1 MRQEP
6 RRIRIVAVPLL
17 AFALGCGLTAALAWF
32 PRHLL
37 RSQLPLLRP
46 DGSHQGYA
54 VVQTGGRLQGVDR
67 NISGLTYS
75 HSSDSLFAVINRPER
90 VVEIDLCGR
99 VLRILPAEFGDD
111 LEAISHVE
119 GDLFVIASERGNV
132 IWGARINSRTMKV
145 EPVTTHTLSVSFND
159 GDNEGIE
166 GLSWDHTGQ
175 RLFLANEKN
184 TLKIVEVRGL
194 ENLLQE
200 KPGSLAIRVW
210 ERHQSLAGLVGDVAS
225 VSFNESWQSMA
236 LLSHESRRVYRLDG
250 RNAPQLLLRLDPGH
264 HGLKAAVEQPEGLA
278 FGPDGSIFIVAEP
291 NLFHR
296 FLPTGKTASRGRPL
310 SPERVCPPLGEGA
323 HNSQ

>member
-1 MRQEP
+1 MKQEP
-6 RRIRIVAVPLL
+6 RRIRAVAGPLL

-37 RSQLPLLRP
+37 RSRLPDLRP
-46 DGSHQGYA
+46 GGPDHGYA
-54 VVQTGGRLQGVDR
+54 VVETGGRLEGVER

-75 HSSDSLFAVINRPER
+75 QSTNSLFAVINRPER

-119 GDLFVIASERGNV
+119 GDLFVIASEKENV
-132 IWGARINSRTMKV
+132 IWGARINDRTTRV
-145 EPVTTHTLSVSFND
+145 EPVNSHTLSVSFNQHS
-159 GDNEGIE
+159 NEGIE
-166 GLSWDHTGQ
+166 GLSWDHHGQ

-184 TLKIVEVRGL
+184 PLKIVEVRGF
-194 ENLLQE
+194 EQLLQGRA
-200 KPGSLAIRVW
+200 GSLALRVW
-210 ERHQSLAGLVGDVAS
+210 DGHQSLAGLVGDVAS

-296 FLPTGKTASRGRPL
+296 FLPTGKTASGGRPL
-310 SPERVCPPLGEGA
+310 SPERVCPPLGDGT